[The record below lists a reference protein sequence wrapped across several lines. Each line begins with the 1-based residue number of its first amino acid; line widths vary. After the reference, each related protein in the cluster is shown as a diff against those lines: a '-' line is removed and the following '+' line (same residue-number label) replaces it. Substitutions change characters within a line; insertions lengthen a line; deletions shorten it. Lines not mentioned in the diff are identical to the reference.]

1 MYYHRISLSI
11 FILVCLLLLIGPMLQ
26 HLKYLANSEIIE
38 GEVIDHKTIITET
51 AFYNSASHY
60 SVISFNHNDKTIK
73 FYGPQNRIYPMGK
86 KMHIIIK
93 SDNPSNFTLINF
105 SGIYMTKLVPI
116 FLALLIFW
124 VAFFFS
130 FRKRNKKPQ

>member
-1 MYYHRISLSI
+1 MFYHRISWST
-11 FILVCLLLLIGPMLQ
+11 FILVCVLLLIGPMLQ
-26 HLKYLANSEIIE
+26 HLKYLTNSKIVE
-38 GEVIDHKTIITET
+38 GKVTDHKTIITET
-51 AFYNSASHY
+51 AFYSSASHY

-73 FYGPQNRIYPMGK
+73 FYGPQNRIYQTGK
-86 KMHIIIK
+86 KMKIIIK
-93 SDNPSNFTLINF
+93 SDNSSDFTLINF

-130 FRKRNKKPQ
+130 FRKRNKMPQ